1 MINDDIT
8 QAISSAGAVTASQV
22 VNAGIKAGKFPLHP
36 ELTAKRLRRVQD
48 ALDYGELLIDP
59 PHSHPTQGDRYTL
72 IAYYQDDGW
81 WRHVIEIQ
89 RMRLLLITAFRDRDP
104 TVRTEDVLRRPDLVT
119 VRAWD
124 EDRWRGRPKK
134 REK

>member
-72 IAYYQDDGW
+72 IAYYEDDGTW
-81 WRHVIEIQ
+81 WRHIIEVAQ
-89 RMRLLLITAFRDRDP
+89 MRMVLKTVFDDEDA
-104 TVRTEDVLRRPDLVT
+104 TVRRDVVMRRTGMVT
-119 VRAWD
+119 VRVWE
-124 EDRWRGRPKK
+124 EDRWQNRPKAGK
-134 REK
+134 